1 MRTSL
6 NEIQQIDDYL
16 FKYAGE
22 ADAILFEASLIL
34 EPALHEK
41 MMWQQKVYDLITQY
55 SRRQL
60 KTEIKAVHQKLF
72 STPEH
77 SSFAQKIR
85 AFFSAH

>member
-22 ADAILFEASLIL
+22 ADVLLFEARLIL
-34 EPALHEK
+34 EPALKEK
-41 MMWQQKVYDLITQY
+41 MKWQQQVYVLITQY

-60 KTEIKAVHQKLF
+60 KAEIEAVHQKIF
-72 STPEH
+72 TAPEH
-77 SSFAQKIR
+77 RSFRQQIR
-85 AFFSAH
+85 AIFSAR